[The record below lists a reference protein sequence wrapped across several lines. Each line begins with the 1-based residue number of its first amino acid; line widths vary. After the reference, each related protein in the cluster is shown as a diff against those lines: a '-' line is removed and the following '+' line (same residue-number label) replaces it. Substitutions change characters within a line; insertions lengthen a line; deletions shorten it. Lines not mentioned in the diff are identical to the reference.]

1 MDEFMA
7 TAFTQGDPVMC
18 SLINVLCI
26 NSAGA
31 EAASARAVGVIW
43 GGFFRFRIRT
53 LQNKIQL
60 TALLLTQV
68 QYLLL
73 NML

>member
-1 MDEFMA
+1 MDEFISMA
-7 TAFTQGDPVMC
+7 FIQDGPVMC
-18 SLINVLCI
+18 SLINILCI

-43 GGFFRFRIRT
+43 GGSFYRK
-53 LQNKIQL
+53 LQIVIPL
-60 TALLLTQV
+60 TILLSAQV